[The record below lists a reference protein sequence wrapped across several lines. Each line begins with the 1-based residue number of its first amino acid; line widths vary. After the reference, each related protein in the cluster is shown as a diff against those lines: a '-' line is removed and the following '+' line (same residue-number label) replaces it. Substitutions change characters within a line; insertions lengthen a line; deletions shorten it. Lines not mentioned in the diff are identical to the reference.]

1 LLGHG
6 AVGGLLPGN
15 ARRSGAEGG
24 RIITQH
30 FFLAW
35 RYVAFH
41 RAKTIILVACVS
53 LTLFL
58 PLFLSRLIT
67 EFEGQLMARAESTP
81 LVVGAKGSRFDLALH
96 ALHFRGRTPELL
108 SMEQYQQLRDSGLAE
123 VIPLFSRFSARGY
136 PIAGTNLDY
145 FERRGLGIASGDSLS
160 MLGDCVLG
168 AGVAVALGLGPGD
181 HLLSDPKNVFDIA
194 GDYPLRMRVAGVLQR
209 ADSPDDD
216 AVFVDLKTAWVIE
229 GIGHGHQDMD
239 AAPDRDVVLDRSET
253 HVVANAALP
262 QFMEITE
269 ENAASFHF
277 HAEPGELPITGALV
291 WPDDEKSR
299 ALLLG
304 RFTTENDEAQMLES
318 LEVVEE
324 MLGLVFKVKRFFDA
338 NFALVAASTG
348 LFLSLTILLSLRLR
362 RREMETMFQMGCS
375 RGTVFW
381 LQACELL
388 IVLAFSVVVA
398 GALALASGA
407 SGDWLMRQVM

>member
-1 LLGHG
+1 M
-6 AVGGLLPGN
+6 
-15 ARRSGAEGG
+15 
-24 RIITQH
+24 TQH

-41 RAKTIILVACVS
+41 RVKTIILVACVS

-58 PLFLSRLIT
+58 PLFLSRMIS
-67 EFEGQLMARAESTP
+67 EFETQLMARAESTP
-81 LVVGAKGSRFDLALH
+81 LVVGSKGSRFDLALH

-108 SMEQYQQLRDSGLAE
+108 AMGDFQELRESGLAR
-123 VIPLFSRFSARGY
+123 VVPLFSRFSARGF
-136 PIAGTNLDY
+136 PIAGTTLDY
-145 FERRGLGIASGDSLS
+145 FERRGLRVAEGEMLS

-168 AGVAVALGLGPGD
+168 ANVAAALGLGAGD

-194 GDYPLRMRVAGVLQR
+194 GDYPLRMRVVGALASSG
-209 ADSPDDD
+209 SPDDD

-229 GIGHGHQDMD
+229 GIGHGHKGMEK
-239 AAPDRDVVLDRSET
+239 APDREVVLDRSDSN
-253 HVVANAALP
+253 VVANAALP

-269 ENAASFHF
+269 ENAGSFHF
-277 HAEPGELPITGALV
+277 HAEPEDLPITAALV
-291 WPDDEKSR
+291 WPNDDKSR

-304 RFTTENDEAQMLES
+304 RFTIGADQAQILES
-318 LEVVEE
+318 VEVVEE

-338 NFALVAASTG
+338 NFALVAASTC
-348 LFLSLTILLSLRLR
+348 LFLTLTILLSLRLR
-362 RREMETMFQMGCS
+362 RREMQTMFQIGCS

-388 IVLAFSVVVA
+388 IVLAVSLVVA
-398 GALALASGA
+398 GMLAAAAGA

>member
-1 LLGHG
+1 M
-6 AVGGLLPGN
+6 
-15 ARRSGAEGG
+15 
-24 RIITQH
+24 TQH

-41 RAKTIILVACVS
+41 RVKTIILVACVS

-58 PLFLSRLIT
+58 PLFLSRMIS
-67 EFEGQLMARAESTP
+67 EFETQLMARAESTP
-81 LVVGAKGSRFDLALH
+81 LVVGSKGSRFDLALH

-108 SMEQYQQLRDSGLAE
+108 AMGDFQELRESGLAR
-123 VIPLFSRFSARGY
+123 VVPLFSRFSARGF
-136 PIAGTNLDY
+136 PIAGTTLDY
-145 FERRGLGIASGDSLS
+145 FERRGLRVAEGEMLS

-168 AGVAVALGLGPGD
+168 ANVAAALGLGAGD

-194 GDYPLRMRVAGVLQR
+194 GDYPLRMRVVGALASSG
-209 ADSPDDD
+209 SPDDD

-229 GIGHGHQDMD
+229 GIGHGHKDMEK
-239 AAPDRDVVLDRSET
+239 APDREVVLDRSDSN
-253 HVVANAALP
+253 VVANAALP

-269 ENAASFHF
+269 ENAGSFHF
-277 HAEPGELPITGALV
+277 HAEPEDLPITAALV
-291 WPDDEKSR
+291 WPNDDKSR

-304 RFTTENDEAQMLES
+304 RFTIGADQAQILES
-318 LEVVEE
+318 VEVVEE

-338 NFALVAASTG
+338 NFALVAASTC
-348 LFLSLTILLSLRLR
+348 LFLTLTILLSLRLR
-362 RREMETMFQMGCS
+362 RREMQTMFQIGCS

-388 IVLAFSVVVA
+388 IVLAVSLVVA
-398 GALALASGA
+398 GMLAAAAGA

>member
-1 LLGHG
+1 M
-6 AVGGLLPGN
+6 
-15 ARRSGAEGG
+15 
-24 RIITQH
+24 TQH

-41 RAKTIILVACVS
+41 RVKTIILVACVS

-58 PLFLSRLIT
+58 PLFLSRMIS
-67 EFEGQLMARAESTP
+67 EFETQLMARAESTP
-81 LVVGAKGSRFDLALH
+81 LVVGSKGSRFDLALH

-108 SMEQYQQLRDSGLAE
+108 AMGDFQELRESGLAR
-123 VIPLFSRFSARGY
+123 VVPLFSRFSARGF
-136 PIAGTNLDY
+136 PIAGTTLDY
-145 FERRGLGIASGDSLS
+145 FERRGLRVAEGEMLS

-168 AGVAVALGLGPGD
+168 ANVAAALGLGAGD

-194 GDYPLRMRVAGVLQR
+194 GDYPLRMRVVGALASSG
-209 ADSPDDD
+209 SPDDD

-229 GIGHGHQDMD
+229 GIGHGHKDMEK
-239 AAPDRDVVLDRSET
+239 APDREVVLDRSDSN
-253 HVVANAALP
+253 VVANAALP

-269 ENAASFHF
+269 ENAGSFHF
-277 HAEPGELPITGALV
+277 HAEPEDLPITAALV
-291 WPDDEKSR
+291 WPNDDKSR

-304 RFTTENDEAQMLES
+304 RFTTGADQAQILES
-318 LEVVEE
+318 VEVVEE

-338 NFALVAASTG
+338 NFALVAASTC
-348 LFLSLTILLSLRLR
+348 LFLTLTILLSLRLR
-362 RREMETMFQMGCS
+362 RREMQTMFQIGCS

-388 IVLAFSVVVA
+388 IVLAVSLVVA
-398 GALALASGA
+398 GMLAAAAGA

>member
-1 LLGHG
+1 M
-6 AVGGLLPGN
+6 
-15 ARRSGAEGG
+15 
-24 RIITQH
+24 TQH

-41 RAKTIILVACVS
+41 RVKTIILVACVS

-58 PLFLSRLIT
+58 PLFLSRMIS
-67 EFEGQLMARAESTP
+67 EFETQLMARAESTP
-81 LVVGAKGSRFDLALH
+81 LVVGSKGSRFDLALH

-108 SMEQYQQLRDSGLAE
+108 AMGDFQELRESGLAR
-123 VIPLFSRFSARGY
+123 VVPLFSRFSARGF
-136 PIAGTNLDY
+136 PIAGTTLDY
-145 FERRGLGIASGDSLS
+145 FDRRGLAVAEGEMLS

-168 AGVAVALGLGPGD
+168 ANVAAALGLGAGD

-194 GDYPLRMRVAGVLQR
+194 GDYPLRMRVVGALASSG
-209 ADSPDDD
+209 SPDDD

-229 GIGHGHQDMD
+229 GIGHGHKDMEK
-239 AAPDRDVVLDRSET
+239 APDREVVLDRSDSN
-253 HVVANAALP
+253 VVANAALP

-269 ENAASFHF
+269 ENAGSFHF
-277 HAEPGELPITGALV
+277 HAEPEDLPITAALV
-291 WPDDEKSR
+291 WPNDDKSR

-304 RFTTENDEAQMLES
+304 RFTTGADQAQILES
-318 LEVVEE
+318 VEVVEE

-338 NFALVAASTG
+338 NFALVAASTC
-348 LFLSLTILLSLRLR
+348 LFLTLTILLSLRLR
-362 RREMETMFQMGCS
+362 RREMQTMFQIGCS

-388 IVLAFSVVVA
+388 IVLAVSLVVA
-398 GALALASGA
+398 GMLAAAAGA